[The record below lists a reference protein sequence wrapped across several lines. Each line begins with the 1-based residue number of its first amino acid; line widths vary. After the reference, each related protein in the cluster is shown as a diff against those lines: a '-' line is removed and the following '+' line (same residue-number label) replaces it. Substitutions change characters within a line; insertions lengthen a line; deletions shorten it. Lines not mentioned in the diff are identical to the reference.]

1 MQLQVSESGLPVLKF
16 LGTRAAALADVRD
29 DSVFVAIA
37 PMPNQINVHQLTRA
51 GSSYTVRAPT
61 QLVSF

>member
-1 MQLQVSESGLPVLKF
+1 VLKF